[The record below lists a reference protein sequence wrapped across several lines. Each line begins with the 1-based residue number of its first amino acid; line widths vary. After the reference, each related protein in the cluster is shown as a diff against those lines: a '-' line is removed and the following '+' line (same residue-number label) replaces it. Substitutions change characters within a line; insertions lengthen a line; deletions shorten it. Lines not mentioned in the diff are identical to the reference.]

1 MCKKLHDRIFENE
14 DNFLFNLDFV
24 DDFMNMLLE

>member
-1 MCKKLHDRIFENE
+1 MYKKLHDRIFENE